1 MTAFLQ
7 PHAQLTGV
15 WSLATGADDRAPCDV
30 AIARV
35 TFTGIP
41 SGTGLTKD
49 TVVLLTSG
57 LYRAEEPD
65 LHA

>member
-1 MTAFLQ
+1 VTAFLQ
-7 PHAQLTGV
+7 PHAQLAEV
-15 WSLATGADDRAPCDV
+15 WSLAPADRGQPPEI

-49 TVVLLTSG
+49 TVLLLTAGVPGEAS
-57 LYRAEEPD
+57 D
-65 LHA
+65 FHV